1 MTPAASSLALSPVDR
16 RSVKIGAGRV
26 VRPLPMGLAAR
37 IARAAHE
44 AIGRVVPSNSRPAIM
59 LDWED
64 GSVRLEPDEDE
75 IGRALSDALGRE
87 IGVHR
92 GREGGR
98 LVVLDDSPAF
108 LNGWPVARGIPQL
121 LGHGD
126 IIRLDERFVAVRY
139 DPPVRALVEV
149 GATFP
154 SPPPRDIAPGFRFAL
169 EPGGEPLD
177 VRCEPAITRALVATV
192 LRHGSNRPF
201 DPTALTD
208 VERAT
213 LDWLVHRIADR
224 VAGDV
229 FGSRLSMRPAASGAP
244 PETWT
249 SAAMRINGTHGAIW
263 VGTSHAGLA
272 TLTTTLE
279 PVTRLQRA
287 VNPAVRGVH
296 VTLSARVEI
305 GRIPAVSAATL
316 AAGDLLVAR
325 DVAWLDGEDWS
336 GRGRL
341 VLFSA
346 DELNA
351 PARLE
356 MDAEGRMRAVLL
368 SNADDNGGD
377 PMVMTEMY
385 GAIADEDHPFGDAL
399 DAIGVVVAVEVAR
412 RRIRLSE
419 ALAISTGDVI
429 ELGEPVATSVSLM
442 IDGAP
447 FARGELVDVEGA
459 LGVRIVATG
468 GRR

>member
-1 MTPAASSLALSPVDR
+1 MTQTASSLALSPVDR
-16 RSVKIGAGRV
+16 RAVKIGAGRV

-44 AIGRVVPSNSRPAIM
+44 AIGRVVPSNARPAII

-64 GSVRLEPDEDE
+64 GSVRMEPDEDDL
-75 IGRALSDALGRE
+75 GSALSDAFERE

-98 LVVLDDSPAF
+98 LVVLDDGPAF
-108 LNGWPVARGIPQL
+108 LNGWPVARGIPVL

-126 IIRLDERFVAVRY
+126 IVRVDERLVAVRY
-139 DPPVRALVEV
+139 DPPVRALVEL
-149 GATFP
+149 GATGAT
-154 SPPPRDIAPGFRFAL
+154 PPPRDIAVGFRFAL
-169 EPGGEPLD
+169 EPGGEPLEI
-177 VRCEPAITRALVATV
+177 RCEPTITRALVASV
-192 LRHGSNRPF
+192 LRHDSNRPF
-201 DPTALTD
+201 DPTALTEI
-208 VERAT
+208 ERAT

-229 FGSRLSMRPAASGAP
+229 FGSRISIRPGAGGAP
-244 PETWT
+244 LENWA
-249 SAAMRINGTHGAIW
+249 SAVLRLSGTHGAIW

-272 TLTTTLE
+272 SVTSALE
-279 PVTRLQRA
+279 PVTRRQRA
-287 VNPAVRGVH
+287 VNPAVRGVR
-296 VTLSARVEI
+296 VTLSARIEI

-316 AAGDLLVAR
+316 SAGDVIVAR
-325 DVAWLDGEDWS
+325 DVDWLDCEGWL

-341 VLFSA
+341 VLSSA
-346 DELNA
+346 ADLNA
-351 PARLE
+351 PARFELDE
-356 MDAEGRMRAVLL
+356 DGRMRAVLL
-368 SNADDNGGD
+368 SQADDDGGD
-377 PMVMTEMY
+377 PMVITEESA
-385 GAIADEDHPFGDAL
+385 AITDEEHPFGDAL

-419 ALAISTGDVI
+419 ALAVSTGDVI
-429 ELGEPVATSVSLM
+429 ELGEPVTTGVSLM

-447 FARGELVDVEGA
+447 FARGELVDVDGV